1 MPVNEDC
8 YSSGFSESGSPG
20 VFPSRRSVGLSA
32 SDQEGHGD
40 DHSADMD
47 AALPPL
53 GVKLT
58 GYRLLNMTTVFS
70 FGIIKGILTYIG
82 QSTAPTTLDWV
93 SGALLAVMLYWIGL
107 YEEKHTNKWEWFF
120 RADLAPAIGY
130 CTKRIVGGAMGVL
143 FSLRGTLA
151 ITSLSSLP
159 VFLLAHFFS
168 HVPLDA
174 WLGIYIG
181 FALFALFLW
190 HSTRR
195 TRARVQ
201 RWRRAMGFVDD
212 YGPGAPLRE
221 GYEWSGA
228 VGAIVGFFCGIALVW
243 SPLTVVYFYLV

>member
-8 YSSGFSESGSPG
+8 YSSSFSESGSPG
-20 VFPSRRSVGLSA
+20 ALPSRRGAGLSV

-40 DHSADMD
+40 DHAADMD

-70 FGIIKGILTYIG
+70 FGIIKGILTYMG

-107 YEEKHTNKWEWFF
+107 YEARHSRKWEWFF
-120 RADLAPAIGY
+120 RIDLAPAICY
-130 CTKRIVGGAMGVL
+130 FTKCIVGGAMGML

-159 VFLLAHFFS
+159 VFLLAYFVS

-174 WLGIYIG
+174 WLGIYVS
-181 FALFALFLW
+181 FALCAHFLW
-190 HSTRR
+190 HTTRR
-195 TRARVQ
+195 ARARVQ
-201 RWRRAMGFVDD
+201 GWKRAIGFVDD
-212 YGPGAPLRE
+212 YGPGAPLLE

-228 VGAIVGFFCGIALVW
+228 LGAIVGFFCGVALVW
-243 SPLTVVYFYLV
+243 WPLAVVYFYLT